1 MTKKITYSQGI
12 LEGFEYLLK
21 NYPDVFVM
29 GQGVWSPW
37 YVGSSMKDLE
47 KKFGKDRVID
57 TPVSESACNG
67 IGVGASL
74 YGKRP
79 IVVHPRMD
87 FLLYGMDS
95 MVNQAAKWSS
105 MLGGKARPNV
115 TFRSIINRGGEQGAQ
130 HSQALHAWFAHVP
143 GLRVVMPATPLDARD
158 LLISSVLSDDPV
170 VYIDDRWLYETE
182 ENYQEPSVKPL
193 HLEAAKCLQKGDN
206 ITLVGSG
213 YTTKICLEIAENLS
227 KTGLSA
233 EVIDV
238 RILNPLKL
246 DAVFQSVKK
255 TGKLVVLDGGWS
267 PCGLAGEIIAQ
278 VCEELPSS
286 IFKSQPKRFT
296 LPFAPAP
303 SSQPLE
309 EDYYHDVG
317 SITNEVLRGRDD

>member
-1 MTKKITYSQGI
+1 MSKTLTYAQGI
-12 LEGFEYLLK
+12 LNGFEYLLE

-47 KKFGKDRVID
+47 KKFGKERVID
-57 TPVSESACNG
+57 TPVSEGACNG

-95 MVNQAAKWSS
+95 MVNQAAKWAS
-105 MLGGKARPNV
+105 MLGGKGRPNV
-115 TFRSIINRGGEQGAQ
+115 TFRAIINRGGEQGAQ

-182 ENYQEPSVKPL
+182 EEYQEPIVKPL
-193 HLEAAKCLQKGDN
+193 HEEASKILKIGTDL
-206 ITLVGSG
+206 TLVGSG
-213 YTTKICLEIAENLS
+213 YTTKLCLDLSKKLSQNNLS
-227 KTGLSA
+227 S
-233 EVIDV
+233 EVIDI

-246 DAVFQSVKK
+246 DTVFESVKK
-255 TGKLVVLDGGWS
+255 TGNLVILDGGWS

-278 VCEELPSS
+278 ACETLPMET
-286 IFKSQPKRFT
+286 FKSKPKRFT

-303 SSQPLE
+303 SSKPLE
-309 EDYYHDVG
+309 EVYYHDVEK
-317 SITNEVLRGRDD
+317 IKNEILKAP